1 MEVRVEENFFAPP
14 QYLSFAC
21 LNLKWLKQ
29 LKADAL
35 IKFTDLL
42 FSPNQVTGLFINS
55 KILLTFYFHQH
66 RVHKQP
72 SGKIREKNME
82 LKTSAELRLYDHRM
96 SASK

>member
-42 FSPNQVTGLFINS
+42 FSPNQVIGFFISFKFSRLFF
-55 KILLTFYFHQH
+55 LQH
-66 RVHKQP
+66 GVHKNLYRK
-72 SGKIREKNME
+72 SGRKDGHQI
-82 LKTSAELRLYDHRM
+82 
-96 SASK
+96 